1 MKKLFQQHHVVK
13 HNFMAIIGFCLC
25 FYFSYHVVSGERSYL
40 RLMSLERGI
49 VRLTHQQEGLSEQ
62 RKALENKVAML
73 RPGSID
79 PDLLEER
86 ARVVLGYH
94 HPDEIVVIRAQ

>member
-1 MKKLFQQHHVVK
+1 
-13 HNFMAIIGFCLC
+13 MAIIGFCLC

-49 VRLTHQQEGLSEQ
+49 ARLTHQQHDLTEQ

>member
-1 MKKLFQQHHVVK
+1 MKRLFQQHHVVK
-13 HNFMAIIGFCLC
+13 SNFLPIVGFCLC
-25 FYFSYHVVSGERSYL
+25 FYFTYHIVSGERSYL
-40 RLMSLERGI
+40 RLVSLERNI
-49 VRLTHQQEGLSEQ
+49 ERLEKQQDILTHQ

-86 ARVVLGYH
+86 ARAVLGYH
-94 HPDEIVVIRAQ
+94 HPDEIVVMRVQ

>member
-1 MKKLFQQHHVVK
+1 MKRFFQQHHVVK
-13 HNFMAIIGFCLC
+13 HNFVAIIGFCLC
-25 FYFSYHVVSGERSYL
+25 FYFTYHILSGERSYL
-40 RLMSLERGI
+40 RLVSLERNI
-49 VRLTHQQEGLSEQ
+49 ERLDRQYGDLSVQ

-86 ARVVLGYH
+86 ARVILGYH
-94 HPDEIVVIRAQ
+94 HPDEIVVIRMQ

>member
-1 MKKLFQQHHVVK
+1 MKRFFQQHHVVK
-13 HNFMAIIGFCLC
+13 HNFVAIIGFCLC
-25 FYFSYHVVSGERSYL
+25 FYFTYHILSGERSYL
-40 RLMSLERGI
+40 RLVSLERNI
-49 VRLTHQQEGLSEQ
+49 ERLDRQYGDLSVQ
-62 RKALENKVAML
+62 RKALENKVVML

-94 HPDEIVVIRAQ
+94 HPDEIVVIRMQ

>member
-1 MKKLFQQHHVVK
+1 MKKLLQQRYVVK
-13 HNFMAIIGFCLC
+13 HNFVAIIGFCLC

-40 RLMSLERGI
+40 RLVSIEHSVER
-49 VRLTHQQEGLSEQ
+49 LSHQYDDLSEQ
-62 RKALENKVAML
+62 RHALENKVVML

-86 ARVVLGYH
+86 ARVVLGYQ
-94 HPDEIVVIRAQ
+94 HPDELVVMRAQ

>member
-1 MKKLFQQHHVVK
+1 MKKLLDQRYVVK
-13 HNFMAIIGFCLC
+13 HNFVAIIGFCLC

-40 RLMSLERGI
+40 RLVSIEHNVER
-49 VRLTHQQEGLSEQ
+49 LSHQYDGLSAQ
-62 RKALENKVAML
+62 RQALENKVVML

-86 ARVVLGYH
+86 ARAVLGYQ
-94 HPDEIVVIRAQ
+94 HPDELVVMRAQ

>member
-49 VRLTHQQEGLSEQ
+49 TRLTHQQHDLAEQ

-94 HPDEIVVIRAQ
+94 HPDEIVVIRSQ

>member
-1 MKKLFQQHHVVK
+1 
-13 HNFMAIIGFCLC
+13 MAIIGFCLC

-49 VRLTHQQEGLSEQ
+49 QRLTQQQDDLSGQ
-62 RKALENKVAML
+62 RKALVNKVAML

>member
-1 MKKLFQQHHVVK
+1 MKSLFQQHHVVK
-13 HNFMAIIGFCLC
+13 SNFVAIIGFCLC
-25 FYFSYHVVSGERSYL
+25 FYFTYHIVSGERSYL
-40 RLMSLERGI
+40 RLVALDRNIERLEQQYDTLAHERG
-49 VRLTHQQEGLSEQ
+49 
-62 RKALENKVAML
+62 ALENKVAML

-94 HPDEIVVIRAQ
+94 HPDEIVVMRAP

>member
-1 MKKLFQQHHVVK
+1 
-13 HNFMAIIGFCLC
+13 MAIIGFCLC

-49 VRLTHQQEGLSEQ
+49 QRLTQQQDDLSGQ